1 MAHSIGSGSLDEYV
15 TIQSRTVTQDAL
27 GGEVITWGTLST
39 AWANIESKS
48 TASAAESYGTE
59 QVHASNQYEVMLHW
73 RADVN
78 ATHRISW
85 VSAYGTKYLNITGV
99 IADTKRRWL
108 KLRCVEGL
116 TDGR

>member
-1 MAHSIGSGSLDEYV
+1 MGLSLASGDLDEYV

-39 AWANIESKS
+39 AWAKIDAKGVSSSGENYSL
-48 TASAAESYGTE
+48 E
-59 QVHASNQYEVMLHW
+59 QTHAFNNYEVTLHW
-73 RADVN
+73 RSDVN

-85 VSAYGTKYLNITGV
+85 AGAYGTKYLNIQGV
-99 IADTKRRWL
+99 TADTKRRWL

>member
-1 MAHSIGSGSLDEYV
+1 MGLSISSGDLSEYV

-39 AWANIESKS
+39 AWAKIDSKGTTS
-48 TASAAESYGTE
+48 VGENYSTE
-59 QVHASNQYEVMLHW
+59 QVHAFNRYEVTTHW
-73 RADVN
+73 RSDVN

-85 VSAYGTKYLNITGV
+85 VSPYGTKYLNIEGV
-99 IADTKRRWL
+99 TADTKRRWL